1 MIEQGAGPDD
11 LQGSLPISTILWF
24 CEVLK
29 TTTCQLIWSHIRKAT
44 GSRKLDR
51 TPLASA
57 QEQNHI
63 KCYYTEVGTELCLL
77 CIGKGT
83 RKLLSPWFWPLQRI
97 QKPSEWP
104 HSSSLHAS
112 TPEVWLH
119 VWLCSIKTQVLIT
132 VTLLC
137 IQPWLRSHFST
148 PFFTA
153 CELLEDSDL
162 QRFPSH
168 AYPYSTRYLKQP
180 WLSPVM
186 FTSHLSPSLSAKAGW
201 IILLHMELSQQK
213 KKNHLVVCSFTNLNK
228 APPRLK

>member
-1 MIEQGAGPDD
+1 MRVTIPEAIMYMLTGLWGSNKFQIYFIHCWDKTRAVVTQLEKQKSSEHGPGQPVWPWLSRGLD
-11 LQGSLPISTILWF
+11 QMTSRGPFQSQPY

-29 TTTCQLIWSHIRKAT
+29 TTTCQLIWSRIRKAT

-77 CIGKGT
+77 CIGRGT

-97 QKPSEWP
+97 QKPSESP

-132 VTLLC
+132 DPL
-137 IQPWLRSHFST
+137 
-148 PFFTA
+148 
-153 CELLEDSDL
+153 
-162 QRFPSH
+162 
-168 AYPYSTRYLKQP
+168 
-180 WLSPVM
+180 
-186 FTSHLSPSLSAKAGW
+186 
-201 IILLHMELSQQK
+201 
-213 KKNHLVVCSFTNLNK
+213 
-228 APPRLK
+228 